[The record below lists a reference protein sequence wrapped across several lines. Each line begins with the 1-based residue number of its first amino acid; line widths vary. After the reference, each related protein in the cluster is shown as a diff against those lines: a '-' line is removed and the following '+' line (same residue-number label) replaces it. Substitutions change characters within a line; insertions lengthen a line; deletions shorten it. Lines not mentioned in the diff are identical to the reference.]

1 MEFQSYL
8 TKDARRHHCSAM
20 VLLILPQLGLLPSP
34 LSEGKSGRSFK
45 PSYLGTVSPRTFL
58 IGAASLFSLLMNRE

>member
-20 VLLILPQLGLLPSP
+20 VLLFLPQLGLLPSL
-34 LSEGKSGRSFK
+34 LSEGKSGSFK

-58 IGAASLFSLLMNRE
+58 IGAAFLFSLLVNRE